1 MDKTNRYVTA
11 TEYEVTSKVKNTTVT
26 ALVDSNNKIWCVASL
41 ISGWDKTRYP
51 QDDDFSSLL
60 EEVFSIMV
68 AEEPET
74 FKDLLERIK
83 DSEPEYY
90 KKGMQMFET
99 N

>member
-1 MDKTNRYVTA
+1 MCKTNRYLTA

-26 ALVDSNNKIWCVASL
+26 ALVDSNNKIWCVTSL
-41 ISGWDKTRYP
+41 VSGWHKIRYP
-51 QDDDFSSLL
+51 WDDDFSLLL

-83 DSEPEYY
+83 DSELDYY